1 MDSREATK
9 RRDGTFT
16 TLYPSMLQ
24 VLAGLSSGVA
34 AAVLSVL
41 VRYLGKPQYSPSV
54 AVGTPFVGRAV
65 SAPVSAIASELCIT
79 EVQVNNAV
87 KRLKRYTVWFPDG
100 ANAPLLETMP
110 GREGRRGSAAVYV
123 IGARNEPGAVQTVT
137 LNAKDGTPTPPDAA
151 TIARLAGAGVLP
163 ISQRKVVRTNELAS
177 TNGPV
182 RWCGG
187 TSLKDKEI
195 KKKGAEGDR
204 YAIDAELAAK
214 LRGGR
219 TVV

>member
-41 VRYLGKPQYSPSV
+41 VRYLGKPRYSPSV
-54 AVGTPFVGRAV
+54 AVGTPFEGRAV

-79 EVQVNNAV
+79 EGQVNNAV

-100 ANAPLLETMP
+100 TSAPLLETMH
-110 GREGRRGSAAVYV
+110 GHEGRRGSAAVYV
-123 IGARNEPGAVQTVT
+123 IGARNEPRAVQTVT
-137 LNAKDGTPTPPDAA
+137 LNAKDGTPIPPEAEA
-151 TIARLAGAGVLP
+151 IARLAGASVLP
-163 ISQRKVVRTNELAS
+163 NRQRKVVRTDELAS
-177 TNGPV
+177 TNGQV
-182 RWCGG
+182 SWCGG
-187 TSLKDKEI
+187 TTLKDKEI

>member
-1 MDSREATK
+1 M
-9 RRDGTFT
+9 
-16 TLYPSMLQ
+16 Q
-24 VLAGLSSGVA
+24 VSAGLSSGVA

-41 VRYLGKPQYSPSV
+41 VRYLGKPRYSPSV
-54 AVGTPFVGRAV
+54 AVGTPFEGRAV
-65 SAPVSAIASELCIT
+65 STPVSAIASELCIS

-100 ANAPLLETMP
+100 TSAPLLETMP
-110 GREGRRGSAAVYV
+110 GHEGRRGSAAVYV

-137 LNAKDGTPTPPDAA
+137 LNAEDGTPTPPNAE
-151 TIARLAGAGVLP
+151 TIARLAGTDILP
-163 ISQRKVVRTNELAS
+163 NRHRKVVRTDELAS
-177 TNGPV
+177 TNEQV

-204 YAIDAELAAK
+204 YAIDDELAAK

-219 TVV
+219 SVI